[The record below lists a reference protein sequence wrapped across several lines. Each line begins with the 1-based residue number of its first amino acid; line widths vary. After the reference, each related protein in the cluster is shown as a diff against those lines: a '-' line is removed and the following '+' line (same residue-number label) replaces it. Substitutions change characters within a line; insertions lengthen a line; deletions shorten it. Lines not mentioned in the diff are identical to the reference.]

1 MLELTEEFEEEI
13 RNLCSWDQDLW
24 VGRSDGG
31 GGVGGGCMS
40 SPGQRDQA
48 WLGKNRSKPWRR
60 GCKKD
65 KTETSPEGAGALAEM
80 GDR

>member
-1 MLELTEEFEEEI
+1 
-13 RNLCSWDQDLW
+13 
-24 VGRSDGG
+24 
-31 GGVGGGCMS
+31 MS